1 MTNTNK
7 LEIVV
12 NFETEE
18 TKTFHQPNF
27 IKGSV
32 IREGV
37 KLGKE
42 MEDMESELDADIIDK
57 MCEFVANKLY
67 DGQFTSEELMDGID
81 ARQLLKTLIDQISNV
96 LGGGESNEGKPS
108 KAKKA

>member
-1 MTNTNK
+1 MTNK
-7 LEIVV
+7 IELVV

-18 TKTFHQPNF
+18 TKTFHQPSF

-42 MEDMESELDADIIDK
+42 MEEMENELDADIIDK
-57 MCEFVANKLY
+57 MCTFVAQKLY
-67 DGQFTSEELMDGID
+67 DGQFTDEELMDGID
-81 ARQLLKTLIDQISNV
+81 ARQLLNTLIEQISNV
-96 LGGGESNEGKPS
+96 LGGGEANEGKPS